1 MCTTHRSPARTRVA
15 GTGDRRPRL
24 KICAHFCDT
33 SFAFACRL
41 SCGVCRRTSGRT
53 ENLDA
58 RFKAVLLLKL
68 RKGTRF
74 ETPSRFRKTR
84 AYVGSARLRAC
95 REALRLPPSAN
106 VQHTRPK
113 YDSDILNVNQ
123 TPWMQQHPPRRTD
136 LPAVAGCCRTA
147 PGVHRLQPGSHRVA
161 AWIVRGCRP
170 GHIGLQTSLS

>member
-1 MCTTHRSPARTRVA
+1 MCTTHRPLPLAHAWQAQGGQAQNMRTHFFRFLRIGFLILWSAGAR
-15 GTGDRRPRL
+15 
-24 KICAHFCDT
+24 
-33 SFAFACRL
+33 
-41 SCGVCRRTSGRT
+41 GRT

-58 RFKAVLLLKL
+58 RFKAVLLLEL